1 MGNSKRSFKG
11 VGKMGDYVHEIRKKI
26 GSRPLITAGSTIIV
40 QDERDRVLLQLRSDT
55 EEWGL
60 PGGALEPG
68 ETLEET
74 AARELKE
81 ETGLTAGSFIQHGT
95 FSGEDYYFQYP
106 NGDEVY
112 NVITV
117 FLAGKPLE
125 NETLPDQE
133 TLQLAY
139 YPLSELPEN
148 LDERARLILREI
160 TQ

>member
-1 MGNSKRSFKG
+1 MGE
-11 VGKMGDYVHEIRKKI
+11 YVRDIRKKI

-40 QDERDRVLLQLRSDT
+40 QDDRGRVLLQLRSDT

-74 AARELKE
+74 AAREWKE
-81 ETGLTAGSFIQHGT
+81 ETGLAVSSLTQIGT

-117 FLAGKPLE
+117 FLAGKTKGTESIPDH
-125 NETLPDQE
+125 ETLE
-133 TLQLAY
+133 LAY
-139 YPLSELPEN
+139 YPLCELPEN
-148 LDERARLILREI
+148 LDERARLILKEVP
-160 TQ
+160 